1 MLINSGESFWGIYLH
16 PDGGCSVNSSNTIL
30 RFFFFSLRRVI
41 ADSRGSKRQESP
53 EYAVGLS
60 EQIKGVKVS
69 FNSPGWLLDDNCQLL
84 ELFPSFWRKKLWHNF
99 LRSFSLR
106 NEKEPRRKGSKQ
118 KFRNRNF
125 LKFIR
130 VSHCFNCFGSPRQ
143 GYLGTEHWMWPWY

>member
-16 PDGGCSVNSSNTIL
+16 PDGGCSVNSSNTIWK
-30 RFFFFSLRRVI
+30 FFFFFLKEGHSWFKRNKKTRV
-41 ADSRGSKRQESP
+41 SRICCRIVR
-53 EYAVGLS
+53 AN
-60 EQIKGVKVS
+60 KGVKVS

-130 VSHCFNCFGSPRQ
+130 DSHCFNCFTSPRQ